1 MCRVCQSMGR
11 LLKRCLALLLLAACC
26 APRSLAQIHA
36 QNKSSGTPRP
46 TLVGYFPQWALYDDE
61 PYLVK
66 DLISPRRKAP
76 LVDQINYAQG
86 FVTNGRCSVADP
98 NADLN
103 FSFTAKQSV
112 NGVADSP
119 THSFRGYM
127 HQVQLLKRRYPHL
140 RVLISLEGRAS
151 DFADDAQPENR
162 KAFVASCVDTFIKGH
177 LAPGIEAPRLFD
189 GIDVDWEYP
198 HGEDAGNFIELLKE
212 FRRQMDLVRPGLRLT
227 IAVGHTP
234 RMYGGVDTA
243 AVAALVDQVGVMTY
257 DFIGPWS
264 ERTGLLAPLSASPEF
279 RGGTVD
285 RSIASWYQ
293 AGVPASKLLMGVP
306 FYAYGWRQVP
316 EDADGLFQEGQGI
329 RGDRPYRYIQSIIG
343 NSTAYRDKV
352 SRAPWLF
359 DGDAFWTYD
368 DPVSVGFKASY
379 ARDAGLGGLMIW
391 ELGDDDSAV
400 LLRAAHKALNG
411 PRTPISLPAVSDV
424 PPRPVSLPVSGT
436 PIPAPP
442 Y

>member
-1 MCRVCQSMGR
+1 MLR
-11 LLKRCLALLLLAACC
+11 LCLALLFLAAYG
-26 APRSLAQIHA
+26 APPSHA
-36 QNKSSGTPRP
+36 QSKTSSAPRP

-66 DLISPRRKAP
+66 DLISPGGKAP

-103 FSFTAKQSV
+103 FRFTAKQSV

-119 THSFRGYM
+119 SRPFRGYM

-140 RVLISLEGRAS
+140 RVLISLEGRAA
-151 DFADDAQPENR
+151 DFANDAQPENR
-162 KAFVASCVDTFIKGH
+162 KAFVASCIDIFIKGN
-177 LAPGIEAPRLFD
+177 LAPGIKAPRLFD

-198 HGEDAGNFIELLKE
+198 HDADAENFIELLNE
-212 FRRQMDLVRPGLRLT
+212 FRRQMDAVRPGLRLT

-234 RMYGGVDTA
+234 HMYGGVDTA
-243 AVAALVDQVGVMTY
+243 AVAGLVDQVGVMTY

-264 ERTGLLAPLSASPEF
+264 GTTGLLAPLSATPEF
-279 RGGTVD
+279 RGGTVE
-285 RSIASWYQ
+285 RSIASWHQ
-293 AGVPASKLLMGVP
+293 AGVPTSKLLMGVP
-306 FYAYGWRQVP
+306 FYAYGWHQVP

-329 RGDRPYRYIQSIIG
+329 HGDRPYRYIQSIIG
-343 NSTAYRDKV
+343 SSTVYRDKV
-352 SRAPWLF
+352 SQAPWLF

-391 ELGDDDSAV
+391 QLGDDDSSV
-400 LLRAAHKALNG
+400 LLQAAHKALNR
-411 PRTPISLPAVSDV
+411 PRTPIELPVVADT
-424 PPRPVSLPVSGT
+424 PPRTVALPVSR
-436 PIPAPP
+436 PASAPASTGASSP
-442 Y
+442 D

>member
-1 MCRVCQSMGR
+1 V
-11 LLKRCLALLLLAACC
+11 
-26 APRSLAQIHA
+26 
-36 QNKSSGTPRP
+36 
-46 TLVGYFPQWALYDDE
+46 LVGYFPQWALYDDN

-66 DLISPRRKAP
+66 DLISPGGKAP

-86 FVTNGRCSVADP
+86 FVTDGRCSVADP
-98 NADLN
+98 KADLN

-119 THSFRGYM
+119 ARPFRGYM
-127 HQVQLLKRRYPHL
+127 HQVQLLKRRFPHL

-151 DFADDAQPENR
+151 DFENDAQPENR
-162 KAFVASCVDTFIKGH
+162 KAFVASCIDTFIKGH

-198 HGEDAGNFIELLKE
+198 HDADAENFIELLKE
-212 FRRQMDLVRPGLRLT
+212 FRRQMDEVRPGLKLT

-234 RMYGGVDTA
+234 HMYNGVDTNTMA
-243 AVAALVDQVGVMTY
+243 TLVDQVGVMTY

-264 ERTGLLAPLSASPEF
+264 GRTGLLAPLSGSPEF

-285 RSIASWYQ
+285 RSIASWRQ
-293 AGVPASKLLMGVP
+293 AGVPKSKLLMGVP

-316 EDADGLFQEGQGI
+316 EDANGLFQEGEGI
-329 RGDRPYRYIQSIIG
+329 RGDRPYRYIQSIIA
-343 NSTAYRDKV
+343 NSTVYRDKV
-352 SRAPWLF
+352 SQAPWIF

-391 ELGDDDSAV
+391 QLGDDDSAV

-411 PRTPISLPAVSDV
+411 TRT
-424 PPRPVSLPVSGT
+424 PVSLPVLSDLPPRRVALPVSGAV
-436 PIPAPP
+436 PSSAPAASSPN
-442 Y
+442 

>member
-1 MCRVCQSMGR
+1 MGR
-11 LLKRCLALLLLAACC
+11 LLKRCLPVLLLATYC
-26 APRSLAQIHA
+26 ALPSLAQTHA
-36 QNKSSGTPRP
+36 QNKSSAASRP

-66 DLISPRRKAP
+66 DLISPGRKVP
-76 LVDQINYAQG
+76 LLDQINYAQG

-98 NADLN
+98 NADLK

-119 THSFRGYM
+119 SRPFRGYL

-151 DFADDAQPENR
+151 DFANDAQPENR
-162 KAFVASCVDTFIKGH
+162 QAFVASCVDTFIKGH

-198 HGEDAGNFIELLKE
+198 HGEDAENFIELLKE
-212 FRRQMDLVRPGLRLT
+212 FRRQMDLVRPGLKLT

-234 RMYGGVDTA
+234 HMYSGVDTNA
-243 AVAALVDQVGVMTY
+243 MAALVDQVGVMTY

-264 ERTGLLAPLSASPEF
+264 GRTGLLAPLSAPEEF

-285 RSIASWYQ
+285 RSIASWHQ
-293 AGVPASKLLMGVP
+293 AGVPTAKLLMGLP

-316 EDADGLFQEGQGI
+316 EDANGLFQEGEGI

-343 NSTAYRDKV
+343 SSTVYRDKV
-352 SRAPWLF
+352 SQAPWLF

-400 LLRAAHKALNG
+400 LLRAANKALNG
-411 PRTPISLPAVSDV
+411 PRTPISLPALPDTLV
-424 PPRPVSLPVSGT
+424 RRIALPVSGT
-436 PIPAPP
+436 AAPASSGAASPN
-442 Y
+442 